1 MEDCVF
7 CKILNKEIP
16 SEFLYEDDVCVA
28 FRDINPKADTHILIV
43 PRKHIPT
50 IIDMEEGDEKI
61 IGHLVACAKKLGVQL
76 NLPGY
81 HLQINVG
88 KEGGQEVFHVHMHM
102 MANFA

>member
-1 MEDCVF
+1 MTDCVF

-16 SEFLYEDDVCVA
+16 SEFLYEDEICVIIK
-28 FRDINPKADTHILIV
+28 DLNPKAETHLLVI
-43 PRKHIPT
+43 PKKHIPT

-61 IGHLVACAKKLGVQL
+61 IGHLVLTAKKFAEQL

-102 MANFA
+102 MSNFS